1 MSSLPVPSAL
11 DARTQAF
18 PVLTAAQIGRIRSGS
33 KVREVNKGEILFEPG
48 ETNVPFFVL
57 LSGSMEI
64 VQSDL
69 AGERLIVTHG
79 PGNFSGE
86 MTMISG
92 RGILARGRVTE
103 PGEFLELSADGLR
116 SLVARDAELSEIFMR
131 AFILRR
137 LELIRT
143 GQGNVILM
151 GSRHSA
157 NTLRLREFL
166 TRNEHP
172 YTYVDLDTDKTSQKL
187 LDRFE
192 VKVDEIPVVICSTRS
207 VLRNP
212 SIQELAECLGLNT
225 AIDESQVR
233 DLIIVGAGPS
243 GLAAAVYA
251 ASEGLDA
258 LVIEAA
264 TPGGQAGSSSKIENY
279 LGFPTGISG
288 QELAA
293 RAIAQVEKFGA
304 KMMVAHSVARLD
316 CEKRPYKV
324 VLDNGN
330 RLAARAMLIA
340 TGAQYNK
347 PRIPNLEKFEGQGV
361 YYGATY
367 MESQLC
373 EEEEIIVVGGGNSA
387 GQAAVFL
394 SQTASKVHMLVR
406 SGELSDTMSRYLTQ
420 RIEENPAI
428 QLHYKTEITAL
439 DGGTH
444 LERVTWRDKPSGE
457 TSVHDIRH
465 VFIMAGASPRT
476 EWLRG
481 CLALDDKGFIL
492 TGRDLNG
499 ATGAPGWRL
508 ARSPQMLETSLP
520 GVFAVGDVRSGNVK
534 RVASAVGEGAIA
546 VHMVHRALAEL

>member
-1 MSSLPVPSAL
+1 MSSRQTPSAL

-33 KVREVNKGEILFEPG
+33 KLREVKKGEILFEPG
-48 ETNVPFFVL
+48 DANVPFFVL
-57 LSGSMEI
+57 LSGGMEI
-64 VQSDL
+64 VQPSL
-69 AGERLIVTHG
+69 TGEIPIATHG
-79 PGNFSGE
+79 PGEFTGE

-92 RGILARGRVTE
+92 RRCLVRGRVTE
-103 PGEFLELSADGLR
+103 PGEFLELSGDGLR
-116 SLVARDAELSEIFMR
+116 SLVGKDAELSEIFMR

-137 LELIRT
+137 LELISR

-166 TRNEHP
+166 NRNEHP
-172 YTYVDLDTDKTSQKL
+172 YTYVDLDADKTSQEL

-192 VKVDEIPVVICSTRS
+192 VKPEEIPVVVCCTRY

-212 SIQELAECLGLNT
+212 SLQELAESLGLNV
-225 AIDESQVR
+225 AVDETQIR
-233 DLIIVGAGPS
+233 DLVIVGAGPA

-251 ASEGLDA
+251 ASEGLNV

-264 TPGGQAGSSSKIENY
+264 SPGGQAGSSSKIENY
-279 LGFPTGISG
+279 LGFPTGLSG

-293 RAIAQVEKFGA
+293 RAIAQTEKFGA
-304 KMMVAHSVARLD
+304 KMMVAHNVTRLD
-316 CEKRPYKV
+316 CSKRPYKV

-330 RLAARAMLIA
+330 SIAARAVVIA
-340 TGAQYNK
+340 TGACYNK
-347 PRIPNLEKFEGQGV
+347 PRIANLEKFEGQGI
-361 YYGATY
+361 YYGATF

-373 EEEEIIVVGGGNSA
+373 EQEELIVVGGGNSA

-394 SQTASKVHMLVR
+394 SQTASRVHMLVR
-406 SGELSDTMSRYLTQ
+406 SGQLSGTMSRYLIQ

-428 QLHYKTEITAL
+428 EVHYKTEITGL
-439 DGGTH
+439 DGAEH
-444 LERVTWRDKPSGE
+444 LERVTWLDKSSGE
-457 TSVHDIRH
+457 PSTRDIRH
-465 VFIMAGASPRT
+465 VFIMAGASPGA

-481 CLALDDKGFIL
+481 CVALDDKGFIL
-492 TGRDLNG
+492 TGRDLDA
-499 ATGAPGWRL
+499 ATVGPLWTQTRAPL
-508 ARSPQMLETSLP
+508 MLETSLP

-546 VHMVHRALAEL
+546 VHLVHRALAEL